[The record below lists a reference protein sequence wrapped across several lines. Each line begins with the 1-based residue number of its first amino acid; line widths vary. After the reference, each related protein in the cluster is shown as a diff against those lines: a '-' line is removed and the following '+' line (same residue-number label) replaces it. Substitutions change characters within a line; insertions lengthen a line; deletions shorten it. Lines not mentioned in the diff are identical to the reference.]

1 VSRITEKIE
10 SLWHKFQSREY
21 REAYVDS
28 RLDTSVAFQVAAMR
42 EDRGWTQSELAQKM
56 DAQQP
61 FISRIE
67 RGDSIT
73 LNSIKRIAAAFGVA
87 VEISFVPFSEFATN
101 VATERL
107 DRHVAPFEHDIP
119 PAREAT
125 FKFPPAA
132 PQSQTRWEMQGSM
145 RSSISYAS
153 YGIASSKVERY
164 SDVRE
169 IA

>member
-1 VSRITEKIE
+1 MSRITEKIE
-10 SLWHKFQSREY
+10 NLWRKFQSREY

-42 EDRGWTQSELAQKM
+42 EDRGWTQTELAQKM

-61 FISRIE
+61 FVSRIE

-87 VEISFVPFSEFATN
+87 VEVTFVPFSEFAKC
-101 VATERL
+101 VATDRL
-107 DRHVAPFEHDIP
+107 DRHVAAFEDDFP
-119 PAREAT
+119 PIVEAT
-125 FKFPPAA
+125 FDMAPASLA
-132 PQSQTRWEMQGSM
+132 SQTLWDTKGPMRTSSM
-145 RSSISYAS
+145 YVS
-153 YGIASSKVERY
+153 YGVASSQSERY

-169 IA
+169 VA